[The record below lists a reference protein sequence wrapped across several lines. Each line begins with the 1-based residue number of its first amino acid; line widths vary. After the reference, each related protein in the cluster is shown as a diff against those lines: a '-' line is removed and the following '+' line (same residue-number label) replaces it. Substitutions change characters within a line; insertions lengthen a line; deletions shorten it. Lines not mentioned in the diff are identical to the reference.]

1 MFHPEADA
9 DKPPAGLGYV
19 SSDGH
24 HFSCKNPILMQQAFH
39 VFVIRAPCIT
49 YTHPHH
55 YTLRIFVIDRSTA
68 QRSFPRN
75 YNLRS
80 INRSGS
86 MSLSDRQP
94 LPNSSGIER
103 IVRKANN
110 RLGAVFSALY
120 SFWIARQAAVD
131 RNSSLGGSRKD
142 AYSLIFFNHEAS
154 ASSIQN
160 DFSSSPDELLN
171 AALDFNINGGTD
183 FTRALEKTEEVM
195 ISHWSTE
202 RYEPCSV

>member
-1 MFHPEADA
+1 
-9 DKPPAGLGYV
+9 
-19 SSDGH
+19 
-24 HFSCKNPILMQQAFH
+24 
-39 VFVIRAPCIT
+39 
-49 YTHPHH
+49 
-55 YTLRIFVIDRSTA
+55 
-68 QRSFPRN
+68 
-75 YNLRS
+75 
-80 INRSGS
+80 

-171 AALDFNINGGTD
+171 AALDFNISGGID
-183 FTRALEKTEEVM
+183 FTHALEKTEEVM

-202 RYEPCSV
+202 RYGPCSV